1 MNRFKLFLITL
12 IAVFFI
18 FPSRTVAEDVPP
30 APAGDVEEGAVP
42 ETLIFH
48 GRLNRNG
55 APYSGTVSLQMK
67 LYFSQNNSLIWESP
81 VINGVMVEQGLFSQN
96 FIIPL
101 DALAREG
108 EKYYKIFADGV
119 PVLDSSLS
127 SDKYILDTVP
137 YSFAA
142 KAVEEKSFLTVSD
155 LVLDKGGNI
164 YLSSSRT
171 GTVSCSEEKKGSIV
185 FISSNSCQGDTS
197 TSGGNEIRSDA
208 YVFVNAKNKISL
220 YAGDTYYTENPE
232 KLAMVV
238 STSGNVGIG
247 TGNPDTLLHVNG
259 DAAVWGQLYGNS
271 QGKIVIADNNVLNV
285 STITRGNGS
294 VLNHEKGGIYFEN
307 NALRF
312 KAITNLIEK
321 KQLFID
327 SGNILINS
335 PDSNL
340 IDGDNIFVNGS
351 AHAEDG
357 ILSGSVFISTDNTI
371 MSYGGSNNLIF
382 QPGTGN
388 GNMAIGSQMPSQAKL
403 RVSDGGMIADTITI
417 SGPATFNSDMNI
429 RSLQMENLNTEVH
442 LSSTVINGTL
452 QVSGNSAV
460 GNPAYSERN
469 NFTNV
474 FTKPQLFSGDVK
486 IGESDNSGL
495 IVNGTLAVS
504 ASAAERGNG
513 KYLQVGDSMNAY
525 RNKDTYLFLNASAE
539 SSPSVAFY
547 KRYGANN
554 VLVSSI
560 SAADIMSDSALAV
573 NSSGNTVVISS
584 AAMHSVRGGSFIVSN
599 NSRYVLNAVP
609 ANGTSENIVYFGNYD
624 NVTNANAIVSG
635 QLYVNKIHF
644 HDGTEITGSYTG
656 PDLSEIRYAGN
667 IIVRTST
674 GSVRMQSSGSNAL
687 VISNSGNVG
696 ISLNN
701 PSQKLTLSGSS
712 SIMAGDALISDPA
725 IKVKV
730 NNLIASGDIKTE
742 NGSVHIGTYGVTGLI
757 SNDGV
762 FSSLSWNGTPINV
775 QHGGTGL
782 NAAPDGIIRYISGP
796 ALTSSPISL
805 NSEAEGLLSVSHGGT
820 GQSLSG
826 LSGALRSYSTII
838 GTGTVNISAGSSD
851 LISGTILGLSNGGT
865 GAVSFL
871 PGIMYSS
878 GQGIA
883 ASLSTSTIN
892 LASGSNVSGRLSYSN
907 GGFTNSSNSSSLGS
921 AAKRLFIVNNSSA
934 PAYITLYK
942 GWIPMAADNRIII
955 STEGFSPGESSVVI
969 DKSIQ
974 NEINVKLAQDL
985 RPAASPTFAG
995 LYLSEIPEGILYSDS
1010 EGYFSTHTLVLSNHL
1025 SDLGTVPIDR
1035 GGTNRSSFDE
1045 GPIISASGMINTG
1058 KINLSNNASSVLP
1071 VSHGGTG
1078 LYSISNGSL
1087 LKTASANSIVPLAIE
1102 SGYTVIGGASGPQS
1116 GIISGTDNQ
1125 VIVST
1130 ASGSITLSLPQN
1142 IHAQASPVFSGLKLT
1157 GFNGLLSSYSGII
1170 SANSPIKLS
1179 SSAFSG
1185 VLQIDSGGTGSSSY
1199 SGQGLLHN
1207 TSSGFSKSQVNLASE
1222 VSGILPIANGGTSQ
1236 NLSGKQ
1242 GILKIYDLFIGTGT
1256 LNIAD
1261 ESEDNLVKTNGGTG
1275 LSGTNPFT
1283 ANTVIGTDSS
1293 GNIQSSISL
1302 AYGQIL
1308 LGQSSGAP
1316 VAGIISGTA
1325 NQITVS
1331 TSTSGSDP
1339 VLTIS
1344 LPQDISQSSVVNF
1357 SSVTVTGTLTALND
1371 MKLSGNI
1378 NSHTLTVDT
1387 LNVGMINIPYDGSS
1401 RCESTDSGV
1410 TGELK
1415 ICKYRWGFLGDHSTF
1430 YRLVYYDGSKWRCT
1444 DGKEICRGV
1453 IDSVCG
1459 SDKCHE

>member
-30 APAGDVEEGAVP
+30 APSGDVEEGAIP

-67 LYFSQNNSLIWESP
+67 LYSQNDPNEPIWESD
-81 VINGVMVEQGLFSQN
+81 VVNGVMVEQGLFSQN

-101 DALAREG
+101 EALAQEG
-108 EKYYKIFADGV
+108 EKYYKIFADNV

-127 SDKYILDTVP
+127 SDKYVLDTVP

-142 KAVEEKSFLTVSD
+142 KAVEEKSVLTVSD

-164 YLSSSRT
+164 YLSSTRT
-171 GTVSCSEEKKGSIV
+171 GSCNDSKEGSIV

-340 IDGDNIFVNGS
+340 IDDDNIFVNGS

-474 FTKPQLFSGDVK
+474 FTKPQLFSSDVK

-560 SAADIMSDSALAV
+560 SATDIMSDSALAV

-599 NSRYVLNAVP
+599 NSQYVLNAVP

-644 HDGTEITGSYTG
+644 HDGTEITGSYSG

-687 VISNSGNVG
+687 VVSNSGNVG

-805 NSEAEGLLSVSHGGT
+805 NSEAEGLLSISHGGT

-851 LISGTILGLSNGGT
+851 LSSGTILGLSNGGT
-865 GAVSFL
+865 GAASFQT
-871 PGIMYSS
+871 GIMYSL

-892 LASGSNVSGRLSYSN
+892 LASGSNVSGTLSYLN
-907 GGFTNSSNSSSLGS
+907 GGFTDSANQPLG
-921 AAKRLFIVNNSSA
+921 AVANRLFIVNNSSV
-934 PAYITLYK
+934 PASISLSQWK
-942 GWIPMAADNRIII
+942 IPMSYNNGRIF
-955 STEGFSPGESSVVI
+955 SGTGFYSNVSSVVI

-985 RPAASPTFAG
+985 RPSASPTFAG
-995 LYLSEIPEGILYSDS
+995 LYLSEIPEGILYLDS

-1035 GGTNRSSFDE
+1035 GGTNRTSFDA

-1125 VIVST
+1125 VIVSN

-1170 SANSPIKLS
+1170 SANSPINLS

-1185 VLQIDSGGTGSSSY
+1185 VLQTDSGGTGSSSY

-1207 TSSGFSKSQVNLASE
+1207 TSSGFSNSKVDLASE
-1222 VSGILPIANGGTSQ
+1222 VSGILPIANGGTGQ

-1261 ESEDNLVKTNGGTG
+1261 ESEDNLAKTNGGTG
-1275 LSGTNPFT
+1275 LSGANPFT

-1344 LPQDISQSSVVNF
+1344 LPQDIAQSSVVNF
-1357 SSVTVTGTLTALND
+1357 SSVTVTGDLTALND

-1378 NSHTLTVDT
+1378 KAQSVTVNKIQVNAIKVPVDSKCR
-1387 LNVGMINIPYDGSS
+1387 P
-1401 RCESTDSGV
+1401 TDSGENGRIKFCTTRCASSV
-1410 TGELK
+1410 T
-1415 ICKYRWGFLGDHSTF
+1415 CGDLLEKNF
-1430 YRLVYYDGSKWRCT
+1430 NKLVYYSSSKWRCFFNDEEISMGVGGSIT
-1444 DGKEICRGV
+1444 DC
-1453 IDSVCG
+1453 D
-1459 SDKCHE
+1459 